1 MWRGRDGIGYEACH
15 LSMTTIHPECSS
27 SDSPNRSLADLEV
40 TFVRLYTSLISLG
53 CFMRCCKIANQ
64 E

>member
-15 LSMTTIHPECSS
+15 LSMTTIHPECSH
-27 SDSPNRSLADLEV
+27 SDPPNRSLASVEV

-53 CFMRCCKIANQ
+53 CL
-64 E
+64 